1 MEEFKNFEIQEKTN
15 YFQIIIENREYI
27 FPGIFYICG
36 LLIGTVFYGNIESS
50 IVAKIIDLTTENN
63 NEYFTIFINLFCSYF
78 SVYVI
83 TVLLGLC
90 LIGFPFVNVLPL
102 VVGVITGIKLSH
114 YYVTYSVK
122 GIGYSLLMII
132 PEITALVT
140 VLLFTIKC
148 SNELSKYIYDATTK
162 KIDTIQE
169 FNLKSYLKS
178 FLLYGFFVV
187 IIAIVNAV
195 LQYLL
200 QSIIQI

>member
-1 MEEFKNFEIQEKTN
+1 MGELKNFEIKENTN
-15 YFQIIIENREYI
+15 YIQIIIDNRDYI

-36 LLIGTVFYGNIESS
+36 LLIGTVFFGNIDSD
-50 IVAKIIDLTTENN
+50 IVAKIITLTTENN
-63 NEYFTIFINLFCSYF
+63 NDYLTIFINLFCSYF
-78 SVYVI
+78 SIYVV

-90 LIGFPFVNVLPL
+90 LIGFPFVNILPL
-102 VVGVITGIKLSH
+102 VVGALTGIKLAF

-178 FLLYGFFVV
+178 FLLYGLIIV
-187 IIAIVNAV
+187 IIAVVNAV